1 MNKKIK
7 SALKTVGD
15 FLSTFITA
23 IVAII
28 AIVFVVIKVLGW
40 SMFSV
45 DSPSM
50 SPQYPVDTLVVVQ
63 KIEPEKIQVGDVI
76 TYVLNEDGILVTHR
90 VVDINHTDRTF
101 ITKGDANNTEDAA
114 PVLWGNTVGKVAFGI
129 PWLGKPMRFLTAD
142 ENRPFVIGAIAIL
155 FILSLV
161 WDIVARKNTKKKIDS
176 EKDNSVLSSDHNVSE
191 S

>member
-76 TYVLNEDGILVTHR
+76 TYVLNENGILVTHR
-90 VVDINHTDRTF
+90 VVDINNTDKTF

-142 ENRPFVIGAIAIL
+142 ENRPFVIGTIAIL

-161 WDIVARKNTKKKIDS
+161 WDIIARKNTKKKMNLERDGNALPLD
-176 EKDNSVLSSDHNVSE
+176 DNISE

>member
-1 MNKKIK
+1 MNPKIK
-7 SALKTVGD
+7 NALKTTGD

-28 AIVFVVIKVLGW
+28 AILFVVIKLLGW
-40 SMFSV
+40 NMFSV

-90 VVDINHTDRTF
+90 VVDINQTDKTF
-101 ITKGDANNTEDAA
+101 TTKGDANNTEDAA
-114 PVLWGNTVGKVAFGI
+114 PVLWGNTVGKVVFGI

-142 ENRPFVIGAIAIL
+142 ENRPFVIVVIAIL
-155 FILSLV
+155 FILSLT
-161 WDIVARKNTKKKIDS
+161 WDIIARKNTKKKTDPEDDKS
-176 EKDNSVLSSDHNVSE
+176 ALPPNKDGTEL
-191 S
+191 

>member
-90 VVDINHTDRTF
+90 CV
-101 ITKGDANNTEDAA
+101 
-114 PVLWGNTVGKVAFGI
+114 
-129 PWLGKPMRFLTAD
+129 
-142 ENRPFVIGAIAIL
+142 
-155 FILSLV
+155 
-161 WDIVARKNTKKKIDS
+161 
-176 EKDNSVLSSDHNVSE
+176 
-191 S
+191 